1 MSEGRKVKQM
11 SSLRSGRTKVI
22 VAVVSATVASTM
34 ALAALTS
41 AGPAIGAT
49 AATPVVRTSAAVH
62 FRNHMRRLWEDHVWW
77 TRLVI
82 VDFAHGLPDRDPTV
96 HRLLVNQVD
105 IGNAVT
111 PFYGADA
118 GDHLTKLLKT
128 HIRLAAAILVA
139 AKSGDTAAFRDAK
152 QAWYRNARRMARFL
166 HSANPRHWR
175 LSEIRTMMRR
185 HLDLTLKEA
194 SDYLHGRYRVSIS
207 DFERVE
213 NEILRM
219 ADMLSIGIIK
229 QFPAKF
235 S

>member
-1 MSEGRKVKQM
+1 MSP
-11 SSLRSGRTKVI
+11 LRSGRTKVI

-41 AGPAIGAT
+41 AGSAIGAT
-49 AATPVVRTSAAVH
+49 ATTPIVRTSSAIH

-82 VDFAHGLPDRDPTV
+82 VDFAHGLPDRNATV

-105 IGNAVT
+105 IGDAVK
-111 PFYGADA
+111 PFYGAN
-118 GDHLTKLLKT
+118 GGERLTKLLKT

-152 QAWYRNARRMARFL
+152 RAWYRNAGRIARFL
-166 HSANPRHWR
+166 HSANPRHWE
-175 LSEIRTMMRR
+175 LSDLRAMMRR

-194 SDYLHGRYRVSIS
+194 SDYLHGRYRISIT

-219 ADMLSIGIIK
+219 ADMLSIGIIR
-229 QFPAKF
+229 QFPVKF

>member
-1 MSEGRKVKQM
+1 
-11 SSLRSGRTKVI
+11 
-22 VAVVSATVASTM
+22 
-34 ALAALTS
+34 
-41 AGPAIGAT
+41 
-49 AATPVVRTSAAVH
+49 
-62 FRNHMRRLWEDHVWW
+62 MRRLWEDHVWW

-105 IGNAVT
+105 IGDAVK
-111 PFYGADA
+111 PFYGQAA
-118 GDHLTKLLKT
+118 GHHLTQLLKT
-128 HIRLAAAILVA
+128 HIRLAAEILVA
-139 AKSGDTAAFRDAK
+139 AKNGDTAAFREAK
-152 QAWYRNARRMARFL
+152 QAWYRNARRIAGFL
-166 HSANPRHWR
+166 HSANPKHWD
-175 LSEIRTMMRR
+175 LSELRTMMRM

-194 SDYLHGRYRVSIS
+194 ADYLGGKYRISIT

-219 ADMLSIGIIK
+219 ADMLSIGIIR